1 MVQNR
6 TMPAI
11 FFGHGNP
18 MNALRSNAWTTGWA
32 LIGRSLPKPRGV
44 IAVSAHWYVRGTR
57 VTAVERPATL
67 HDFGGFPE
75 ELFRVSYPA
84 PGDPALASRVARLLA
99 PTPVSLAPD
108 WGLDHGTWSV
118 LTHVFPDA
126 SIPVVQ
132 LSIDRTQPPAFH
144 YALGKRLEVL
154 RDEGVLVIGSGNLVH
169 NLEAYAWGDHPVEP
183 YDWAVRF
190 EELVKRL
197 VLEGNHRPLLEFATL
212 GTDAALSVPTPDHY
226 LPLLYILGLQRES
239 ESVSFPV
246 TGVDGGSIS
255 MLTVQVG

>member
-1 MVQNR
+1 
-6 TMPAI
+6 MPAI

-18 MNALRSNAWTTGWA
+18 MNALKSNEWTTRWA
-32 LIGRSLPKPRGV
+32 SIGRSLPQPRGV
-44 IAVSAHWYVRGTR
+44 IAISAHWYVRGTR
-57 VTAVERPATL
+57 VTAVERPPTL

-99 PTPVSLAPD
+99 PTPVSLAAD

-126 SIPVVQ
+126 SVPVIQ
-132 LSIDRTQPPAFH
+132 LSIDRTQRPAFH

-154 RDEGVLVIGSGNLVH
+154 RNEGVLVIGSGNLVH

-197 VLEGNHRPLLEFATL
+197 VLEDNHRPLLEYSTL

-226 LPLLYILGLQRES
+226 LPLLYVLGLRRES

-246 TGVDGGSIS
+246 MGVDGGSIS
-255 MLTVQVG
+255 MLAVQVG